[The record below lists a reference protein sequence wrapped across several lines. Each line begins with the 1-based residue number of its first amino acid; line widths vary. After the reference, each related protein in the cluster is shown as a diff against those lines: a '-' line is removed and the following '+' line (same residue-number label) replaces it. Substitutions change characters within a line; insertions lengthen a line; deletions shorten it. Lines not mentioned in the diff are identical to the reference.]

1 MEKQLAVT
9 IEKLSKLTANLEK
22 KIEKG
27 KEEQDQF
34 EQAFNNKVD
43 EKLLMVDSKLQ
54 IVDTEFAKVE

>member
-34 EQAFNNKVD
+34 ELAFNNKVD
-43 EKLLMVDSKLQ
+43 EKLLMVESKL
-54 IVDTEFAKVE
+54 

>member
-34 EQAFNNKVD
+34 EQAFNNKVN

>member
-1 MEKQLAVT
+1 MAVT

-34 EQAFNNKVD
+34 E
-43 EKLLMVDSKLQ
+43 
-54 IVDTEFAKVE
+54 